1 MKMTIK
7 FPHLKW
13 TDLTKMISFLAIP
26 FFLLM
31 TSCNKD
37 NSENLLNDTALCLVE
52 IDGKFEEIELDEQP
66 KYLDGGD
73 EGFTTA
79 FGMNVIYPAEAREN
93 GIEGICVV
101 NYEITEEG
109 TVENIEAIQDP
120 GGRIGESATET
131 IGLITEGVSFSPGIL
146 NNNPVRVK
154 KELEIRYKLE

>member
-1 MKMTIK
+1 MCIR
-7 FPHLKW
+7 
-13 TDLTKMISFLAIP
+13 DR
-26 FFLLM
+26 
-31 TSCNKD
+31 
-37 NSENLLNDTALCLVE
+37 
-52 IDGKFEEIELDEQP
+52 
-66 KYLDGGD
+66 
-73 EGFTTA
+73 
-79 FGMNVIYPAEAREN
+79 NVTYPAEAREN